1 MTGTTVVGVDVLGV
15 LNGVPNVAHVN
26 RELVVVAGVD
36 ILVLALYTG

>member
-15 LNGVPNVAHVN
+15 LNNAPNVAHVN
-26 RELVVVAGVD
+26 RELVVVTGVD